1 MLFQLKK
8 AQIDDFCYWFS
19 VSTLGSSL
27 VLIKIGSSD
36 VVSFTGNWYGYYKW
50 NPKTSDFQTKLDT
63 KSSNIVSSK

>member
-36 VVSFTGNWYGYYKW
+36 VVSFTGTDMGTTNGTLKRLI
-50 NPKTSDFQTKLDT
+50 FKL
-63 KSSNIVSSK
+63 N